1 MDLLQKSKPF
11 QNICGIEID
20 ASAEVLPAPEGSLQP
35 FSNTF
40 ISESNA
46 VPVYFGRGSVSL
58 QQQGKETSA
67 GMEYQQKLTLRFPN
81 SDLLSA
87 ERIQQ
92 YQKAK
97 FIYIKLSGGV
107 VYLFGR
113 NDYYQNTKPKAE
125 VKSTEKI
132 AEVIYSTSSI
142 FPLGLTNGSSD
153 HQFPEALPINY
164 FNL

>member
-1 MDLLQKSKPF
+1 KSKPY

-20 ASAEVLPAPEGSLQP
+20 ASAEALPAPEGSLQP

-46 VPVYFGRGSVSL
+46 VPVHFGRGSVSL

-67 GMEYQQKLTLRFPN
+67 GMEYQQKLSVRFPN
-81 SDLLSA
+81 SDLFSS

-92 YQKAK
+92 YQNVK

-113 NDYYQNTKPKAE
+113 NDYYQNAKPTVEIKN
-125 VKSTEKI
+125 TEKI

-153 HQFPEALPINY
+153 HNFPEALPINF